1 MARASKYD
9 ESKHTMLLRISAA
22 QSTDSVMPS
31 IREFADELDVGVATA
46 HSYLSK
52 LASEGLIEWEPGR
65 HRSLRLTRQGS
76 QLLSRPAA
84 RSA

>member
-9 ESKHTMLLRISAA
+9 ESKHTMLSRISVA
-22 QSTDSVMPS
+22 QSTDGVMPS
-31 IREFADELDVGVATA
+31 VREFADELDIGVATA

-65 HRSLRLTRQGS
+65 HRSLKLTRQGS
-76 QLLSRPAA
+76 LLLSQPAV
-84 RSA
+84 R